1 MQNYSRTKIETN
13 QKTGQTTIDGKEVGM
28 RLWIGHVHMDF
39 IEERDVI
46 IRASSEEDFK
56 ARIEEMHENQA
67 RQKGYEPGY
76 LSIDFAMPK
85 EEFDVK
91 G

>member
-1 MQNYSRTKIETN
+1 MQNYSRTKVETN

-39 IEERDVI
+39 IEERDIV

-56 ARIEEMHENQA
+56 ARIHEHHENQA
-67 RQKGYEPGY
+67 RQKGFEPGY
-76 LSIDFAMPK
+76 IAIDFAMPK